1 MGRVKDMCME
11 NEEKF
16 YDLVGDLV
24 RECDSVKACKEKA
37 DLDLVNHLSE
47 KDVADII
54 FDMWTDYWSK
64 YIPR

>member
-24 RECDSVKACKEKA
+24 RECDSVKECKEKV
-37 DLDLVNHLSE
+37 DLDLVRHLSE
-47 KDVADII
+47 KDIDDII
-54 FDMWTDYWSK
+54 FDMWTDYWDK

>member
-24 RECDSVKACKEKA
+24 RECDSV
-37 DLDLVNHLSE
+37 
-47 KDVADII
+47 
-54 FDMWTDYWSK
+54 
-64 YIPR
+64 

>member
-24 RECDSVKACKEKA
+24 
-37 DLDLVNHLSE
+37 NHLSE
-47 KDVADII
+47 KDVDDII

>member
-1 MGRVKDMCME
+1 MTINAQNVKKKKRNFSMGRVKDMCME
-11 NEEKF
+11 KEEKF

-24 RECDSVKACKEKA
+24 
-37 DLDLVNHLSE
+37 NHLSE
-47 KDVADII
+47 KDVDDII